1 MIRLNQSEQYDVI
14 RKLKSQLDE
23 HIGSNDDAHLAATKD
38 TAGFMSKD
46 DKYLLDS
53 RGNIATGLD
62 PTVQYDVLTLGF
74 GLYVGRSFLNAPSS
88 VDNSICLVKIEGWST
103 YKFITFNWLSA
114 GLTFTRSIYSTI
126 DSGWKDGRSW
136 AAMNLASGFTG
147 NIQARKIPF
156 GNSSMV
162 EVRVDVHCN
171 VSNSSLNVMTTLPT
185 TYRFASGLNVTAIFT
200 GAVGTSNATAG
211 IILHSAGDL
220 NVYRD
225 QAMAGNLTAVA
236 GTLTYMV

>member
-1 MIRLNQSEQYDVI
+1 MNNAQLEDTV
-14 RKLKSQLDE
+14 RKLKSKLAE
-23 HIGSNDDAHLAATKD
+23 HAGSNGDAHLPATID
-38 TAGFMSKD
+38 RDGFLSAV
-46 DKYLLDS
+46 DKYLLDT
-53 RGNIATGLD
+53 RGSYAEGL
-62 PTVQYDVLTLGF
+62 TVGTSYDVLKLDF
-74 GLYVGRSFLNAPSS
+74 GLYINRSFTNAPQS
-88 VDNSICLVKIEGWST
+88 VDDSICMVRVEGWGS
-103 YKFITFNWLSA
+103 YKFITFYWLSA

-126 DSGWKDGRSW
+126 DSGWQDGRNW
-136 AAMNLASGFTG
+136 TAMTLASGFTG
-147 NIQARKIPF
+147 NIQARKIPL

-171 VSNSSLNVMTTLPT
+171 ISNSSLNVMTTLPT
-185 TYRFASGLNVTAIFT
+185 TYRFVSGLNVTAIFT

-225 QAMAGNLTAVA
+225 QAMGGNLTAVA

>member
-1 MIRLNQSEQYDVI
+1 MKNSEIYDVV
-14 RKLKSQLDE
+14 RKLKAQLDE
-23 HIGSNDDAHLAATKD
+23 HIGSNGSAHLPATQD
-38 TAGFMSKD
+38 TSGFLSAT

-53 RGNIATGLD
+53 RGSYANGLD
-62 PTVQYDVLTLGF
+62 PTKSYDVLTLDF
-74 GLYVGRSFLNAPSS
+74 GLYVNRNFTNAPNS
-88 VDNSICLVKIEGWST
+88 VDDSICMVRVEGWGS
-103 YKFITFNWLSA
+103 YKFITFYWLSA

-126 DSGWKDGRSW
+126 DSGWQDGRNW
-136 AAMNLASGFTG
+136 TTMTLASGFTG
-147 NIQARKIPF
+147 NIQARKIPL
-156 GNSSMV
+156 GNASMV

-171 VSNSSLNVMTTLPT
+171 ISNSSLNVMTTLPT
-185 TYRFASGLNVTAIFT
+185 TYRFVSGLNVTAIFT

>member
-1 MIRLNQSEQYDVI
+1 MNNSEIYDVV
-14 RKLKSQLDE
+14 RKLKAQLDE
-23 HIGSNDDAHLAATKD
+23 HIGSNGSAHLPATQD
-38 TAGFMSKD
+38 TSGFLSAT

-53 RGNIATGLD
+53 RGSYANGLD
-62 PTVQYDVLTLGF
+62 PTKSYDILTLDF
-74 GLYVGRSFLNAPSS
+74 GLYVNRNFTNAPSS
-88 VDNSICLVKIEGWST
+88 VDDSICMVRVEGWSS
-103 YKFITFNWLSA
+103 YKFITFYWLSA

-136 AAMNLASGFTG
+136 AAMTLSSGFTG
-147 NIQARKIPF
+147 NIQARKIPL
-156 GNSSMV
+156 GNASMV
-162 EVRVDVHCN
+162 EVRVDVKCN
-171 VSNSSLNVMTTLPT
+171 ISNSSLNVMTTLPS
-185 TYRFASGLNVTAIFT
+185 TYRFVNGLNVAAIFT
-200 GAVGTSNATAG
+200 GNVGKSNATAG